1 MFKPKNNGTEFNFW
15 PSIAD
20 TLLAIFM
27 VFLMLWLVEKI
38 IFLQELG
45 YVKAGNEILNQKLEK
60 SSKELEDS
68 NEKYAKSEE
77 DLKKA
82 EETIDEAK
90 QNAQN
95 ANNAMLRW
103 QRCEGEKQ
111 ACEKEKARLIDEKA
125 RLSSDLENCHQQKYQ
140 TQSDLENCNQQK
152 YQTQSDLENC
162 EQQQSQTQVDASRT
176 EQQLKNALRR
186 CESDKAR
193 YLRDKPPIIRLSKKE
208 LDVFFKTGEG
218 ELYNEFEEQLEKIIV
233 PKLIAYK
240 KDYKVNLIEVIGH
253 TDGEIANEK
262 GKSNLDQKL
271 ENAVARSDISDLR
284 YGSNADLGLIRALA
298 VAFFLR
304 KQPELSGV
312 KFRVYS
318 AAQLILPDGELA
330 NKANRTKD
338 DARRRIEIRFTNL
351 EN

>member
-45 YVKAGNEILNQKLEK
+45 YVKAGNEILNQKLAK

-68 NEKYAKSEE
+68 NKKYAKSEK

-95 ANNAMLRW
+95 ANNAMLSW

-125 RLSSDLENCHQQKYQ
+125 RLSSDLENCNQQKYQ

-152 YQTQSDLENC
+152 YQTQVN
-162 EQQQSQTQVDASRT
+162 ASRT
-176 EQQLKNALRR
+176 EQQLKNSLRR

-208 LDVFFKTGEG
+208 LDVFFDTGEG
-218 ELYNEFEEQLEKIIV
+218 GLSNTFKEQLRKITV
-233 PKLIAYK
+233 PKLITYK
-240 KDYKVNLIEVIGH
+240 KGYNVNLIEVIGH
-253 TDGEIANEK
+253 TDGEIANKK

-271 ENAVARSDISDLR
+271 ENAVARSDISGLR

-351 EN
+351 ED

>member
-1 MFKPKNNGTEFNFW
+1 MFKPKNNDTEFNFW

-38 IFLQELG
+38 IFLQELSHI
-45 YVKAGNEILNQKLEK
+45 KTGNEALIQKLAESNKEFATSEK
-60 SSKELEDS
+60 NLED
-68 NEKYAKSEE
+68 AK
-77 DLKKA
+77 K
-82 EETIDEAK
+82 TIDTIDKIKQSAK
-90 QNAQN
+90 
-95 ANNAMLRW
+95 NAMLGW

-111 ACEKEKARLIDEKA
+111 ACQKEKARLIDEKA
-125 RLSSDLENCHQQKYQ
+125 RLSSDLENCKQQKSQ
-140 TQSDLENCNQQK
+140 TQSDLENCEQQK
-152 YQTQSDLENC
+152 SQTQSDLENC
-162 EQQQSQTQVDASRT
+162 EQQQSQTQVDASRM
-176 EQQLKNALRR
+176 EQQLKNSLRR
-186 CESDKAR
+186 CESDKAQ

-208 LDVFFKTGEG
+208 LDVFFDTGEG
-218 ELYNEFEEQLEKIIV
+218 GLSKTFKKQLKKITV

-240 KDYKVNLIEVIGH
+240 KDYNVNLIEVIGH
-253 TDGEIANEK
+253 TDGEIANQK

-271 ENAVARSDISDLR
+271 ENAVARSDISGLR

-330 NKANRTKD
+330 KKENRTKD

-351 EN
+351 EY